1 MASCSGLSSRITL
14 AVLVAFAA
22 QARAQT
28 PAASDLSG
36 DWLATVTTSNV
47 AGFRVYLTAMQ
58 LGTNAYAAY
67 SRPGALR
74 PFMSWRQYWIGRV
87 LGKLPPRLAAV
98 RLDSMNLWRAGDST
112 LLRGVFT
119 SQLLGTYQLYGSVR
133 DDTLR
138 ATLRADSAGRVLGS
152 IEAVR
157 SPNREPVRDYAVI
170 AQAIRDTMRA
180 YVFDPRLMDTP
191 GWRGFFDDI
200 SKRFAL
206 AHDDSDA
213 MVAFYSQLPRL
224 KTSHI
229 NLTYNPRI
237 ANMSVDS
244 ALARVSAPPE
254 SLVTLFFPA
263 PGVAHLSVR
272 RWHQVSDVIDSAFR
286 RIVTMGTHTLVLDI
300 RGNPGGDQSGVTT
313 AGHLFRDSMYVGAL
327 LGNRWYRDHDGPPTV
342 QQRRSLPHSAK
353 DDLLATFHALRE
365 QGVVLGV
372 VTPRQPQFTGKV
384 FLLTNG
390 GTGSASE
397 PLAHLLKQ
405 TRRATLVGERTAGAI
420 LAAVPHPIGDGWVLV
435 LPEADYYTAEGIRL
449 EGRGVHPDVRTP
461 WREALLA
468 VADSL
473 RAQYPYA
480 AALVAVQGLTTNVQR
495 EEEAA
500 KGEAAE
506 RWAREAMRLGPDSV
520 APIAAMAGAFIL
532 RRQWDKGFA
541 VFDSLLARHKQPLA
555 VHYQIGRLSAMSGAR
570 LDEGERSLREY
581 VAAQPPPGAPSV
593 ATGYWRLGM
602 ILEKKGDRAGARR
615 AYESGLALES
625 RNANL
630 LLALRQLANR

>member
-1 MASCSGLSSRITL
+1 MTSCSRLSVRVLI
-14 AVLVAFAA
+14 AVLIASTAQA
-22 QARAQT
+22 QART
-28 PAASDLSG
+28 PAASQVSG
-36 DWLATVTTSNV
+36 DWLATVTTPNV
-47 AGFRVYLTAMQ
+47 AEFRVYLTAMPR
-58 LGTNAYAAY
+58 GPNAYSAY

-74 PFMSWRQYWIGRV
+74 PFMSWRQYWTGRM
-87 LGKLPPRLAAV
+87 LRKLPPRLAAV
-98 RLDSMNLWRAGDST
+98 RLDSMTLRPTRDST

-119 SQLLGTYQLYGSVR
+119 SQMLGTYQMYGSVR

-152 IEAVR
+152 IQAVR
-157 SPNREPVRDYAVI
+157 SLNREPLRDYAAI
-170 AQAIRDTMRA
+170 AQAIGDTMRA

-191 GWRGFFDDI
+191 AWRGFFGDI
-200 SKRFAL
+200 KERFAL
-206 AHDDSDA
+206 ARDDSDA

-229 NLTYNPRI
+229 NLTHDPRI

-244 ALARVSAPPE
+244 ALMRVSAPPE
-254 SLVTLFFPA
+254 SLVTLSFPA

-272 RWHQVSDVIDSAFR
+272 RWHQVSGVIDSAFR
-286 RIVTMGTHTLVLDI
+286 RIVTTGAHTLVLDV

-313 AGHLFRDSMYVGAL
+313 AGHLFADSMYVGAL
-327 LGNRWYRDHDGPPTV
+327 LANRWYRDHDGPPTV
-342 QQRRSLPHSAK
+342 QQWRSIPHSAK
-353 DDLLATFHALRE
+353 DDLLATFYALRE
-365 QGVVLGV
+365 HGVVLGV
-372 VTPRQPQFTGKV
+372 VTPREPQFAGKV
-384 FLLTNG
+384 FLLVNS

-397 PLAHLLKQ
+397 PLAHLLKE
-405 TRRATLVGERTAGAI
+405 TGRATLVGERTAGAI

-468 VADSL
+468 VADRL

-495 EEEAA
+495 GEESA

-520 APIAAMAGAFIL
+520 APIAALAGAFIL
-532 RRQWDKGFA
+532 RRRWDAGFA
-541 VFDSLLARHKQPLA
+541 VLDSLLAQHKQTLA
-555 VHYQIGRLSAMSGAR
+555 VHYQIGRLSALSGQH
-570 LDEGERSLREY
+570 LDKGERSLREY
-581 VAAQPPPGAPSV
+581 VAAQPPPGTPSI

-602 ILEKKGDRAGARR
+602 ILEKKGDRAGARG
-615 AYESGLALES
+615 AYESGLTLEP
-625 RNANL
+625 RNGNL
-630 LLALRQLANR
+630 LLALRQLLNR